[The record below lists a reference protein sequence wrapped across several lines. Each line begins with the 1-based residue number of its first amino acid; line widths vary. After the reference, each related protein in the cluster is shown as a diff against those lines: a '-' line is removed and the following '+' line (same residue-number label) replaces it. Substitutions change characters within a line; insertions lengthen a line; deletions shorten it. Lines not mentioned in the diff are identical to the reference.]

1 MTAKVRVELPAHLCR
16 LASTS
21 REVLVCVEGAV
32 TQRAVLD
39 ALELAYPMLEG
50 TIRDHSNKL
59 RRPFIR
65 FFACEQDLSH
75 MSPDDPLPSEV
86 IEGKEQ
92 LLIIGAIAGG

>member
-21 REVLVCVEGAV
+21 REVLISLDGSM

-50 TIRDHSNKL
+50 TIRDHTSKL

-75 MSPDDPLPSEV
+75 LSPDDPLPSAV
-86 IEGKEQ
+86 IEGKEPF
-92 LLIIGAIAGG
+92 LIIGAIAGG

>member
-1 MTAKVRVELPAHLCR
+1 MTTTVRVELPAHLCR
-16 LASTS
+16 LVGSS
-21 REVLVCVEGAV
+21 REVHLSLDGAV

-50 TIRDHSNKL
+50 TVRDHTSKL
-59 RRPFIR
+59 RRPFIH

-75 MSPDDPLPSEV
+75 LSPDDPLPSEV
-86 IEGKEQ
+86 IEGKEP